1 MLDHSRRHL
10 SSSNGT
16 LSSRA
21 LTHAVHRHGLYLDFE
36 GEGTRSGVTQC
47 PEPHLA
53 GVYRP
58 AVESSV
64 GGAYTVYLFNKSWR
78 PVKNGAAYGA
88 VEANIKE
95 FLWGLIAEATN
106 EDRTIY
112 YWTEHE
118 HSVVRSLGC
127 PRLLAAFEEV
137 SLNVKP
143 VARRKINRKKLPLSD
158 EDPKMLNNYLR
169 ALKPNLPAVSSP
181 KIGPAE
187 SCRRIDRYCSRLTR
201 WRRWDQ
207 RQKDVAAAL
216 IEYNREDCLALYRV
230 AKATL

>member
-10 SSSNGT
+10 NSSNNRGS
-16 LSSRA
+16 LRA
-21 LTHAVHRHGLYLDFE
+21 RTPAVHRHGLYLDFE
-36 GEGTRSGVTQC
+36 GEGVRSGATQC

-58 AVESSV
+58 AVEKSI
-64 GGAYTVYLFNKSWR
+64 GGSYTAYLFNKSWR
-78 PVKNGAAYGA
+78 PVKNGCRYRA
-88 VEANIKE
+88 VQVELRR
-95 FLWGLIAEATN
+95 FLWDLIAEAKAEN
-106 EDRTIY
+106 RTIF

-118 HSVVRSLGC
+118 HSVVRSLEC

-143 VARRKINRKKLPLSD
+143 AARRKINRKKLPLSD

-187 SCRRIDRYCSRLTR
+187 SCRRIDRYCSRPTR